1 MLNSNAVP
9 QHSETETIKLETS
22 PKIYYRSP
30 QVIAIGKVIDLL
42 QGSPGGKHNDG
53 YSGYYWNGEG

>member
-9 QHSETETIKLETS
+9 QHSETETRKLETS
-22 PKIYYRSP
+22 HKIHYRSP
-30 QVIAIGKVIDLL
+30 QVIAIGKAMDLL
-42 QGSPGGKHNDG
+42 QGSNYGKHNDG